1 MSLIKILKD
10 AKIGFM
16 LLIIFFSLSVIG
28 ISGLLTTSITLPS
41 HGNIKTI
48 NVQVFWDQACTQPVY
63 NIDWGNPEPG
73 DTVLKTVYLKNSG
86 NTPLSLSL
94 IISNW
99 TPSNS
104 ESYMTLSWDQEG
116 NIINPGDIIKSNISL
131 EVSSNISGITD
142 FTISLIIEGV
152 G

>member
-1 MSLIKILKD
+1 MSLIKILKE

-28 ISGLLTTSITLPS
+28 ISGLLTTSISLPS

-48 NVQVFWDQACTQPVY
+48 NVQVFWDQACTQPVN
-63 NIDWGNPEPG
+63 NIDWGNPGPG
-73 DTVLKTVYLKNSG
+73 DTVSKTVYLKNSG
-86 NTPLSLSL
+86 NSPLSLSL
-94 IISNW
+94 IIDNW

-104 ESYMTLSWDQEG
+104 ETYLTLSWDQEG
-116 NIINPGDIIKSNISL
+116 NIINPSDIIKSNFSL